1 MTQVVTHKV
10 APAESAAG
18 APSVEAVVAV
28 TEAPTGGLSLKGRR
42 KPIVVRVKGGRKKRK
57 YSRSLKGLQKSMR
70 NSTKGGNRMA
80 KAIMAGLKLYTKRA
94 DKSSKKRRDGM
105 IRDLLKNSA
114 SGFGKTLRKSSR
126 VPSILAK
133 TVSGKMVRRRMRA
146 MKNVMGFFR

>member
-1 MTQVVTHKV
+1 MANVVTHKV
-10 APAESAAG
+10 APAESAAA
-18 APSVEAVVAV
+18 APSVEAVV
-28 TEAPTGGLSLKGRR
+28 TDAPTTGLSLKGRR

-80 KAIMAGLKLYTKRA
+80 KAITAGLKLYTKRA

-105 IRDLLKNSA
+105 IRDLLKNTA

-126 VPSILAK
+126 VPSIFAK
-133 TVSGKMVRRRMRA
+133 SVSGKMVRRRMRS